1 MVTGISNGKQAFV
14 LQMQLTS
21 FYFLQGECFNLT
33 FEATICVQ
41 VLIEVAVSPPSAVS
55 F

>member
-14 LQMQLTS
+14 LQLTS